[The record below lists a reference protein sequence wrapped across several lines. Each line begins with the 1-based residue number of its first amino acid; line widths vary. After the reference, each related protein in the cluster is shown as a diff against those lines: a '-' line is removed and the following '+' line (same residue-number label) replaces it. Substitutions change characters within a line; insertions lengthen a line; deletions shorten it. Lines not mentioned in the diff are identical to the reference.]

1 MRCQCINITNNLRC
15 KNKTNSLTLFK
26 YHNKYYCYYHIRYY
40 SNKSIIII
48 QKIYRGY
55 KSRRILDNIYKRLP
69 WDAQCHILSYMK
81 EKYYYNKYLSTIG
94 NIVSKKII
102 KLNDDLTNA
111 IYLTRYEDDNSF
123 DTMISI
129 INDENSLKTY
139 KMYTKYHYVVKNN
152 ENLSNSINNLKYKLI
167 MFNYNLYHS
176 NYIDIYFNF
185 NHFYQLML
193 HYVEPDMFI
202 SHDA

>member
-1 MRCQCINITNNLRC
+1 
-15 KNKTNSLTLFK
+15 
-26 YHNKYYCYYHIRYY
+26 
-40 SNKSIIII
+40 
-48 QKIYRGY
+48 
-55 KSRRILDNIYKRLP
+55 
-69 WDAQCHILSYMK
+69 MK